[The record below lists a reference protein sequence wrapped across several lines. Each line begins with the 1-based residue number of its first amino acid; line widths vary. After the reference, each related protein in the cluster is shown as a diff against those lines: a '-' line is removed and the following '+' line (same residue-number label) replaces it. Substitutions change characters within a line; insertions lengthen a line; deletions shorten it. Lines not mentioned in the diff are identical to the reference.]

1 MNFKL
6 CVHCQYEGEPEST
19 AQSTPFAMEQEG
31 IFSSPTV
38 ENTEGYSIAR
48 ETYFKHWLCLRCLH
62 YDSNYPE
69 GAIVGKSN
77 QKIIIKCIHCPYY
90 LYKQEN
96 KTLKEKLY
104 TCPCCNWHIK
114 IDVKTNTFVTDNKTF
129 TEERIAWFLDKY
141 KNMALDNYRDEIVS
155 TILFE
160 ENSSSEFRDLD
171 DWVASNYFTPD
182 SNS

>member
-6 CVHCQYEGEPEST
+6 CVQCQYEGEPEST

-38 ENTEGYSIAR
+38 ENTEEYSITR
-48 ETYFKHWLCLRCLH
+48 ETYFKNWLCLRCLH

-69 GAIVGKSN
+69 GAIVEKSN

-90 LYKQEN
+90 LYKQDN

-141 KNMALDNYRDEIVS
+141 KNMARDNFRDEIVS

-171 DWVASNYFTPD
+171 DWIASNYFTPD

>member
-6 CVHCQYEGEPEST
+6 CVQCQYEGEPEST

-38 ENTEGYSIAR
+38 ENTEEDSITR
-48 ETYFKHWLCLRCLH
+48 ETYFKNWLCLRCLH

-69 GAIVGKSN
+69 GAIVEKSN
-77 QKIIIKCIHCPYY
+77 QKIIIKCIQCPYY
-90 LYKQEN
+90 LYKQDN

-141 KNMALDNYRDEIVS
+141 KNMARDNYRDEIVS